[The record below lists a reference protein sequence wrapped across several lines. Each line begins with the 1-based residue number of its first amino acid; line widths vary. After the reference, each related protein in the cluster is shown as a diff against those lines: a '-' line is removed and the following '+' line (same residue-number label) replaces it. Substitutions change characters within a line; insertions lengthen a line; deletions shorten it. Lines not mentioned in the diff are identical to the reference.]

1 MSRVAA
7 IVLFVSSVSLGVS
20 AADLQKVIQGT
31 WVVDERARLEASPL
45 YSLSTPERK
54 KELEASLKKMPAT
67 QFVFT
72 ATTVSVVG
80 GDPVAYKILKRTANS
95 LVLDTAASSDGLT
108 PKDEITVEYVTD
120 ASIKMT
126 TKSAGITLILNRAK

>member
-7 IVLFVSSVSLGVS
+7 IALLISSVSLGVS

-54 KELEASLKKMPAT
+54 KELEASIKKMPAT
-67 QFVFT
+67 QFAFT
-72 ATTVSVVG
+72 ATTVRVVG

-95 LVLDTAASSDGLT
+95 LVLDTAASADGLT

-126 TKSAGITLILNRAK
+126 TRSAGITLILNRAK